1 MAQLSVRTAV
11 LLCLVAAGAAISVFA
26 HGPSA
31 AVGRPHQNACYP
43 AQFTPFRTRK
53 VQISDSVAK
62 LIAIVRRPVDV
73 CAPAAIDRARS
84 ADASLY
90 LTCYEISTQ
99 AIRPR
104 SLGTVSNSFGTAPV
118 TVASPRA
125 LCMSSSR
132 STKPPAPL
140 RLTCYSV
147 TIPSSAKR
155 TNKTI
160 GDTFGASL
168 DSVLVGRPV
177 SFCAESRQGTRTPM
191 HLMCY
196 AVSSETAGRTVVV
209 TDAWGVL
216 RGSLGR
222 RDRLCL
228 ESSLTG

>member
-1 MAQLSVRTAV
+1 MTQLSVRTTV
-11 LLCLVAAGAAISVFA
+11 LLCLVAASGVPGVFA

-31 AVGRPHQNACYP
+31 ALGRQHQNACYP
-43 AQFTPFRTRK
+43 AQFTPFRTRN

-62 LIAIVRRPVDV
+62 LNAVVRRPLDV

-84 ADASLY
+84 ADANLY
-90 LTCYEISTQ
+90 LTCYEISAH
-99 AIRPR
+99 AISPR
-104 SLGTVSNSFGTAPV
+104 SVGKVSNLFGTAPV

-132 STKPPAPL
+132 TTKPPAPV

-147 TIPSSAKR
+147 TSPSGAKR
-155 TNKTI
+155 TNRTI

-177 SFCAESRQGTRTPM
+177 TFCAESRQAPGTPL
-191 HLMCY
+191 HLICY
-196 AVSSETAGRTVVV
+196 AVSSETTGRTVVV

-228 ESSLTG
+228 ESSLKG